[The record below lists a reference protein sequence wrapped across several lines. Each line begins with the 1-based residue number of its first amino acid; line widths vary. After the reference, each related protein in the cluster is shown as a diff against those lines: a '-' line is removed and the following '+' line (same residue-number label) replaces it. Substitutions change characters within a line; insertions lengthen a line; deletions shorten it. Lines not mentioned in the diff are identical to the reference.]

1 MNDDQLLEEL
11 RGLLGEE
18 PEQAAEEPAREE
30 RCPEEKKAEKKAP
43 KEPKPQKEK
52 QPMTPKQKKLMLI
65 LGGVAAAMVIAM
77 VVMVMLFHIVDFK
90 LYRKNAQYLDLRDQ
104 EISVA
109 HYDALREKLPDAE
122 IRWNIPFQG
131 GVLADDTTEVTVST
145 LSDEDV
151 ATLTHLN
158 RLEAVH
164 APECTDYDQL
174 KALQEQM
181 PQTAVSYN
189 VRFSADT
196 FAHDAGEI
204 TFTAVGEQDA
214 YLLQYMSGLET
225 VLVSGSVEQT
235 HLDALQ
241 GMSTN
246 MGAEFGV
253 VLGGEKVLATQEAA
267 VVTGITDG
275 ELALVPRLHSLKN
288 LKLVDPAASVEKVQ
302 ELAQTCPEL
311 DVSLE
316 VEIAGKTFSGEE
328 KLTEI
333 DLSDVVIT
341 DLAEVERK
349 LAYLPEVETVIFG
362 LCGNDNPDWGNSK
375 SKLAASPIENE
386 DMSAYRDRVR
396 DQYKV
401 VWTVRLGPS
410 IALRTDKDNFMP
422 NHFGVGILPDDYAYN
437 LKYCEE
443 MVCLDLGHMALS
455 DIFFVEYMPNLKYLI
470 LAWSNV
476 KYIEPIRTCKNLVYL
491 ELDYSAIR
499 DLAPL
504 VDCTALEDL
513 NIGHAWPDVTALTQ
527 MPWLK
532 NVYMIFGSKSDAWKI
547 SQALPD
553 TRVVTSGDA
562 TCGSGWRRLPN
573 YYAQRDCLGMYY
585 MN

>member
-1 MNDDQLLEEL
+1 MLM
-11 RGLLGEE
+11 
-18 PEQAAEEPAREE
+18 
-30 RCPEEKKAEKKAP
+30 
-43 KEPKPQKEK
+43 QKEREQVVEYGK
-52 QPMTPKQKKLMLI
+52 MMS
-65 LGGVAAAMVIAM
+65 AAR
-77 VVMVMLFHIVDFK
+77 LSTGTSG
-90 LYRKNAQYLDLRDQ
+90 N
-104 EISVA
+104 ISV
-109 HYDALREKLPDAE
+109 YNAE
-122 IRWNIPFQG
+122 LG
-131 GVLADDTTEVTVST
+131 
-145 LSDEDV
+145 
-151 ATLTHLN
+151 
-158 RLEAVH
+158 
-164 APECTDYDQL
+164 
-174 KALQEQM
+174 
-181 PQTAVSYN
+181 
-189 VRFSADT
+189 
-196 FAHDAGEI
+196 
-204 TFTAVGEQDA
+204 
-214 YLLQYMSGLET
+214 YMAISPSGL
-225 VLVSGSVEQT
+225 
-235 HLDALQ
+235 DYF
-241 GMSTN
+241 ST
-246 MGAEFGV
+246 
-253 VLGGEKVLATQEAA
+253 T
-267 VVTGITDG
+267 
-275 ELALVPRLHSLKN
+275 
-288 LKLVDPAASVEKVQ
+288 
-302 ELAQTCPEL
+302 PE
-311 DVSLE
+311 
-316 VEIAGKTFSGEE
+316 
-328 KLTEI
+328 
-333 DLSDVVIT
+333 DVVIT